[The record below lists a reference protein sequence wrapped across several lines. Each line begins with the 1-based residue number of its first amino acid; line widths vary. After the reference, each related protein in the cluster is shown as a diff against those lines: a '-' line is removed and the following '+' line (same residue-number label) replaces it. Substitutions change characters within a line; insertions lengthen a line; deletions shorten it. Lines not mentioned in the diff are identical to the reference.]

1 MSNLTARE
9 KAFMYAITLLIIIVL
24 GYFFGIRTL
33 NDKYDQYKAEL
44 QTLKERQAYLDMLR
58 ANNEDMRSEID
69 TLNQACSDLELSFI
83 DKLETEVIQQYVLS
97 TFEKAGC
104 PYLVGISSADVG
116 MATVSY
122 PDGTASP
129 DSLICMQVAVIYSST
144 DGYTV
149 TQYNRTPDFT
159 QGSEVDRGELLD
171 ELIGKM
177 GKEEYAERTG
187 YYEFLTALKKIN
199 SDNTKCIK
207 VDSIKVEE
215 ANNGALT
222 LTATIN
228 FYGANLTN
236 RISVDNS
243 TDPYTSW
250 SGHKNVDTSG
260 GFIGFPYICDTKD
273 SLWYGLENLKID
285 ETANKPFAPYWAIAI
300 FNEQLNTAGDI
311 RTLLDFDAKMAAEE
325 AANATPTPA
334 ATT

>member
-1 MSNLTARE
+1 MGNLTARE

-44 QTLKERQAYLDMLR
+44 QELKERQAYLDMLR
-58 ANNEDMRSEID
+58 ANNENMRTEID
-69 TLNQACSDLELSFI
+69 DLNEQCSELEMSFI

-104 PYLVGISSADVG
+104 PYLVGITSSDVG

-129 DSLICMQVAVIYSST
+129 DSLVCMQVVVVYSST

-159 QGSEVDRGELLD
+159 ASDEEVAQTLEEL
-171 ELIGKM
+171 M
-177 GKEEYAERTG
+177 GKFGQDEYAERRG
-187 YYEFLTALKKIN
+187 YYEFLEALKKIN
-199 SDNTKCIK
+199 SDNPQCIK
-207 VDSIKVEE
+207 VDTIKVEE
-215 ANNGALT
+215 GNGAMK
-222 LTATIN
+222 LTAAIN
-228 FYGANLTN
+228 FYGVVLNN
-236 RISVDNS
+236 RISVDNR

-260 GFIGFPYICDTKD
+260 GFIGFPYVCDYKD
-273 SLWYGLENLKID
+273 SLWYGLENHNIEEGAD
-285 ETANKPFAPYWAIAI
+285 KPFAPYWAVAI
-300 FNEQLNTAGDI
+300 FNEQLKQAGDLK
-311 RTLLDFDAKMAAEE
+311 TLLDFDAKMAAEE
-325 AANATPTPA
+325 AALATPTPA
-334 ATT
+334 AT

>member
-9 KAFMYAITLLIIIVL
+9 KAFMYAVTLLIIIVL

-44 QTLKERQAYLDMLR
+44 QSLKERQAYLDMLR
-58 ANNEDMRSEID
+58 TNNENMRTEID
-69 TLNQACSDLELSFI
+69 TLNASCSELEMSFI

-104 PYLVGISSADVG
+104 PYLIGISSADIG

-122 PDGTASP
+122 PDGTSSP
-129 DSLICMQVAVIYSST
+129 DSLVCMQVVVEYSST

-159 QGSEVDRGELLD
+159 GSDEEVAETLNELMD
-171 ELIGKM
+171 KFGKD
-177 GKEEYAERTG
+177 EYAERVG
-187 YYEFLTALKKIN
+187 YYEFLKALKQIN
-199 SDNTKCIK
+199 SENPKCIK
-207 VDSIKVEE
+207 VDTIKVED
-215 ANNGALT
+215 NNGFLT
-222 LTATIN
+222 LTAAIN
-228 FYGANLTN
+228 FYGVNLNN
-236 RISVDNS
+236 RISVDDR

-260 GFIGFPYICDTKD
+260 GFIGYPYICDYKD
-273 SLWYGLENLKID
+273 SLWYGLENSNI
-285 ETANKPFAPYWAIAI
+285 EENANKPFAPYWAIAI
-300 FNEQLNTAGDI
+300 FNEQLKAAGDI

-325 AANATPTPA
+325 AALATPTPA

>member
-9 KAFMYAITLLIIIVL
+9 KAFMYAVTLLIIIVL

-44 QTLKERQAYLDMLR
+44 QSLKERQAYLDMLR
-58 ANNEDMRSEID
+58 TNNENMRTEID
-69 TLNQACSDLELSFI
+69 TLNASCSELEMSFI

-104 PYLVGISSADVG
+104 PYLIGITSADIG

-122 PDGTASP
+122 PDGTSSP
-129 DSLICMQVAVIYSST
+129 DSLICMQVVVEYSST

-159 QGSEVDRGELLD
+159 GSDEEVAETLNELMD
-171 ELIGKM
+171 KFGKD
-177 GKEEYAERTG
+177 EYAERVG
-187 YYEFLTALKKIN
+187 YYEFLKALKQIN
-199 SDNTKCIK
+199 SENPKCIK
-207 VDSIKVEE
+207 VDTIKVED
-215 ANNGALT
+215 NNGFLT
-222 LTATIN
+222 LTAAIN
-228 FYGANLTN
+228 FYGVNLNN
-236 RISVDNS
+236 RISVDDR

-260 GFIGFPYICDTKD
+260 GFIGYPYICDYKD
-273 SLWYGLENLKID
+273 SLWYGLENSNI
-285 ETANKPFAPYWAIAI
+285 EENANKPFAPYWAIAI
-300 FNEQLNTAGDI
+300 FNEQLKAAGDI

-325 AANATPTPA
+325 AALATPTPA

>member
-9 KAFMYAITLLIIIVL
+9 KAFMYAVTLLIIIVL

-44 QTLKERQAYLDMLR
+44 QSLKERRAYLDMLR
-58 ANNEDMRSEID
+58 TNNENMRTEID
-69 TLNQACSDLELSFI
+69 TLNASCSELEMSFI

-104 PYLVGISSADVG
+104 PYLIGITSADIG

-122 PDGTASP
+122 PDGTSSP
-129 DSLICMQVAVIYSST
+129 DSLICMQVVVEYSST

-159 QGSEVDRGELLD
+159 GSDEEVAETLNELMD
-171 ELIGKM
+171 KFGKD
-177 GKEEYAERTG
+177 EYAERVG
-187 YYEFLTALKKIN
+187 YYEFLKALKQIN
-199 SDNTKCIK
+199 SENPKCIK
-207 VDSIKVEE
+207 VDTIKVED
-215 ANNGALT
+215 NNGFLT
-222 LTATIN
+222 LTAAIN
-228 FYGANLTN
+228 FYGVNLNN
-236 RISVDNS
+236 RISVDDR

-260 GFIGFPYICDTKD
+260 GFIGYPYICDYKD
-273 SLWYGLENLKID
+273 SLWYGLENSNI
-285 ETANKPFAPYWAIAI
+285 EENANKPFAPYWAIAI
-300 FNEQLNTAGDI
+300 FNEQLKAAGDI

-325 AANATPTPA
+325 AALATPTPA

>member
-9 KAFMYAITLLIIIVL
+9 KAFMYAVTLLIIIVL

-44 QTLKERQAYLDMLR
+44 QSLKERQAYLDMLR
-58 ANNEDMRSEID
+58 TNNENMRTEID
-69 TLNQACSDLELSFI
+69 TLNASCSELEMSFI

-104 PYLVGISSADVG
+104 PYLIGITSADIG

-122 PDGTASP
+122 PDGTSSP
-129 DSLICMQVAVIYSST
+129 DSLVCMQVVVEYSST

-159 QGSEVDRGELLD
+159 GSDEEVAETLNELMD
-171 ELIGKM
+171 KFGKD
-177 GKEEYAERTG
+177 EYAERVG
-187 YYEFLTALKKIN
+187 YYEFLKALKQIN
-199 SDNTKCIK
+199 SENPKCIK
-207 VDSIKVEE
+207 VDTIKVED
-215 ANNGALT
+215 NNGFLT
-222 LTATIN
+222 LTAAIN
-228 FYGANLTN
+228 FYGVNLNN
-236 RISVDNS
+236 RISVDDR

-260 GFIGFPYICDTKD
+260 GFIGFPYICDYKD
-273 SLWYGLENLKID
+273 SLWYGLENSNL
-285 ETANKPFAPYWAIAI
+285 EENANKPFAPYWAIAI
-300 FNEQLNTAGDI
+300 FNEQLKAAGDI

-325 AANATPTPA
+325 AALATPTPA

>member
-1 MSNLTARE
+1 MGNLTARE

-44 QTLKERQAYLDMLR
+44 QELKERQAYLDMLR
-58 ANNEDMRSEID
+58 ANNENMRTEID
-69 TLNQACSDLELSFI
+69 DLNEQCSELEMSFI

-104 PYLVGISSADVG
+104 PYLVGITSSDIG

-129 DSLICMQVAVIYSST
+129 DSLVCMQVVVVYSST

-159 QGSEVDRGELLD
+159 APDEEVEKTLEELLD
-171 ELIGKM
+171 KFGKD
-177 GKEEYAERTG
+177 EYAERKG
-187 YYEFLTALKKIN
+187 YYEFLNALKKIN
-199 SDNTKCIK
+199 SDNPQCIK
-207 VDSIKVEE
+207 VDTIKVEE
-215 ANNGALT
+215 GNGAMK
-222 LTATIN
+222 LTAAIN
-228 FYGANLTN
+228 FYGVVLNN
-236 RISVDNS
+236 RISVDNR

-260 GFIGFPYICDTKD
+260 GFIGFPYVCDYKD
-273 SLWYGLENLKID
+273 SLWYGLENHNIEEGAD
-285 ETANKPFAPYWAIAI
+285 KPFAPYWAVAI
-300 FNEQLNTAGDI
+300 FNEQLKQAGDLK
-311 RTLLDFDAKMAAEE
+311 TLLDFDAKMAAEE
-325 AANATPTPA
+325 AALATPTPA
-334 ATT
+334 AT

>member
-44 QTLKERQAYLDMLR
+44 QSLKERQAYLDMLR
-58 ANNEDMRSEID
+58 ANNESMRTEID
-69 TLNQACSDLELSFI
+69 TLNESCSELEMSFI

-122 PDGTASP
+122 PDGTSSP
-129 DSLICMQVAVIYSST
+129 DSLVCMQVVVVYSST

-149 TQYNRTPDFT
+149 TQYNRNPDFT
-159 QGSEVDRGELLD
+159 GKAETPIADMLD

-177 GKEEYAERTG
+177 GEEPYNERKG
-187 YYEFLTALKKIN
+187 YYEFLTALKKLN
-199 SDNTKCIK
+199 SDNPKCIK
-207 VDSIKVEE
+207 VDTIKVEE
-215 ANNGALT
+215 GNGVLT
-222 LTATIN
+222 LTAAIN
-228 FYGANLTN
+228 FYGVNLNN
-236 RISVDNS
+236 RISVDDR

-260 GFIGFPYICDTKD
+260 GFIGFPYVCDYKD
-273 SLWYGLENLKID
+273 SLWYGLENHNIEEGAD
-285 ETANKPFAPYWAIAI
+285 KPFAPYWAVAI
-300 FNEQLNTAGDI
+300 FNEQLKTAGDLK
-311 RTLLDFDAKMAAEE
+311 TLLDFDAKMAAEE
-325 AANATPTPA
+325 AALATPTPA
-334 ATT
+334 AT

>member
-9 KAFMYAITLLIIIVL
+9 KAFMYAVTLLIIIVL

-44 QTLKERQAYLDMLR
+44 QSLKERQAYLDMLR
-58 ANNEDMRSEID
+58 TNNENMRTEID
-69 TLNQACSDLELSFI
+69 TLNASCSELEMSFI

-104 PYLVGISSADVG
+104 PYLIGITSADIG

-122 PDGTASP
+122 PDGTSSP
-129 DSLICMQVAVIYSST
+129 DSLICMQVVVEYSST

-159 QGSEVDRGELLD
+159 GSDEEVTETLNELMD
-171 ELIGKM
+171 KFGKD
-177 GKEEYAERTG
+177 EYAERVG
-187 YYEFLTALKKIN
+187 YYEFLKALKQIN
-199 SDNTKCIK
+199 SENPKCIK
-207 VDSIKVEE
+207 VDTIKVED
-215 ANNGALT
+215 NNGFLK
-222 LTATIN
+222 LTAAIN
-228 FYGANLTN
+228 FYGVNLNN
-236 RISVDNS
+236 RISVDDR

-260 GFIGFPYICDTKD
+260 GFIGFPYICDYKD
-273 SLWYGLENLKID
+273 SLWYGLENSNI
-285 ETANKPFAPYWAIAI
+285 EENANKPFAPYWAIAI
-300 FNEQLNTAGDI
+300 FNEQLKAAGDI

-325 AANATPTPA
+325 AALATPTPA

>member
-9 KAFMYAITLLIIIVL
+9 KAFMYAVTLLIIIVL

-58 ANNEDMRSEID
+58 ANNENMRSEID
-69 TLNQACSDLELSFI
+69 TLNASCAELEMSFI
-83 DKLETEVIQQYVLS
+83 DKLETEVLQQYVLS

-104 PYLVGISSADVG
+104 PYLVSVSSSDVG
-116 MATVSY
+116 VAAVSY

-129 DSLICMQVAVIYSST
+129 DSLVCMQVLVVYSST

-159 QGSEVDRGELLD
+159 GTDEEIGATLD
-171 ELIGKM
+171 ELMEKFGKD
-177 GKEEYAERTG
+177 EYAERRG
-187 YYEFLTALKKIN
+187 YYEFLDALKKLN
-199 SDNTKCIK
+199 SDNPQCIK

-215 ANNGALT
+215 DNGALK
-222 LTATIN
+222 LSAAIN
-228 FYGANLTN
+228 FYGVNLTN
-236 RISVDNS
+236 RISVDDR

-260 GFIGFPYICDTKD
+260 GFIGYPYICDNRD
-273 SLWYGLENLKID
+273 SLWFGLENNQID
-285 ETANKPFAPYWAIAI
+285 YSANKPFAPYWAIAI
-300 FNEQLNTAGDI
+300 FTEQLDKAGDI

-325 AANATPTPA
+325 AALATPTPA

>member
-1 MSNLTARE
+1 MGNLTARE

-44 QTLKERQAYLDMLR
+44 QELKERQAYLDMLR
-58 ANNEDMRSEID
+58 ANNENMRTEID
-69 TLNQACSDLELSFI
+69 DLNEQCSELEMSFI

-104 PYLVGISSADVG
+104 PYLVGITSSDVG

-129 DSLICMQVAVIYSST
+129 DSLVCMQVVVVYSST

-159 QGSEVDRGELLD
+159 ASDEEVEKTLEELMD
-171 ELIGKM
+171 KFGKD
-177 GKEEYAERTG
+177 EYAERRG
-187 YYEFLTALKKIN
+187 YYEFLDALKKLN
-199 SDNTKCIK
+199 SDNPQCIK
-207 VDSIKVEE
+207 VDTIKVEE
-215 ANNGALT
+215 GNGAMK
-222 LTATIN
+222 LTAAIN
-228 FYGANLTN
+228 FYGVILNN
-236 RISVDNS
+236 RISVDNR

-260 GFIGFPYICDTKD
+260 GFIGFPYVCDYKD
-273 SLWYGLENLKID
+273 SLWYGLVNHSIEEGAD
-285 ETANKPFAPYWAIAI
+285 KPFAPYWAVAI
-300 FNEQLNTAGDI
+300 FNEQLKAAGDLK
-311 RTLLDFDAKMAAEE
+311 TLLDFDAKMAAEE
-325 AANATPTPA
+325 AALATPTPA
-334 ATT
+334 AT